1 MATKNTSPFL
11 SGSSGSLFAPR
22 SAKKQSGATLDD
34 LLRQNDRSR
43 QKLAAAGEKDPTR
56 EAKPSVLERIFGP
69 LDALGTGV
77 RGLVY
82 NAVSDENV
90 DVWDEM
96 GKALKGEDRVE
107 GADIL
112 GELGVDNKFAQMGG
126 GLVLDILLDPTT
138 YITFGYGGAAK
149 AAGKSAVTGLGKA
162 GMHVDDVA
170 RALGRSSDD
179 IARELARQIATKA
192 DDADEVAR
200 IAADIIGGARKVGI
214 GELDN
219 AAANV
224 VKSQTMREAASAVGD
239 TGGVKLFGQ
248 TIAPVQGKMDK
259 AAASL
264 ADLALGTK
272 PGRWAQQSFASYGEK
287 IPAGANALERIAIP
301 GITRQQ
307 EGIVRK
313 GRAIGQR
320 IRSLFEKELPDEE
333 ARNVFTVAIGR
344 EFGDVETRRG
354 IDGLYKTINDGRDE
368 IKSALAAAGVKVN
381 KGARDEQLLQLA
393 SEHMPRDAYEAV
405 SAKLAQNQAELRQV
419 LAETYNPNAVREA
432 FIQSG
437 YDETT
442 ANKAQKMVG
451 EYHNLMDE
459 MAKVREEAGLP
470 AWTLYGDYL
479 PDGASGSAGYAPG
492 RALRQDTNVL
502 GLQTKATRE
511 SLDAQNSALKRLG
524 LDIEDATYG
533 SSPLSIDE
541 LIDPAKGAGRRA
553 QISTSPKAYKS
564 KEYVDAERAMLDGGV
579 LQDRDIA
586 RLSEAKVVSDY
597 TDIASQG
604 LADAFSNMGFSKE
617 IADDVVKSFR
627 GAFAEPESVKGFLKV
642 YDTLQNKWKRAA
654 TAMRLPAFQS
664 RNMLSNKIL
673 QQMRGVLDPESE
685 ARALNLVAQIA
696 KGTKNVDDPEVARLI
711 QLGVIQSAEEFAEQ
725 TGGAAFKKGSL
736 TNLGGSLNE
745 LVENQARIGA
755 FYAAEKKGLDGFAAS
770 DLVNTALYNYS
781 NQARSEIEKSLF
793 MRVVPFYKWTRSNLP
808 NMTDLL
814 VKEPGKVTWLGHLI
828 ESGGAVSDYN
838 RDVMPEW
845 LRELNSVP
853 LPVEYNGNPVMISTE
868 GLFPQNDLEIIG
880 KVLTGE
886 LNGNDVLSYLSPLIR
901 TPLETLVFNKD
912 VYYDEPLQAYEGEKK
927 RAPGYVEQFGDLAS
941 AVPVL
946 KEVWGL
952 VTNKLGVQ
960 ERQSKDGEYYYWMD
974 ARAAKAMKDLVPW
987 MNQVSKYIGGA
998 DPNKT
1003 TMDRI
1008 SATGVKPIYYDT
1020 EQFTQNKAY
1029 EDRDALMDALAKMRD
1044 EETAKPGLTLQDLFG
1059 GQ

>member
-1 MATKNTSPFL
+1 MAVNLTSL
-11 SGSSGSLFAPR
+11 GIIGSKQ
-22 SAKKQSGATLDD
+22 KKDASTLDD
-34 LLRQNDRSR
+34 LLRQNDSSR
-43 QKLAAAGEKDPTR
+43 QKLSEAGYDDPTR
-56 EAKPSVLERIFGP
+56 EVKPSMLERIFGP

-82 NAVSDENV
+82 NAVSDKDV
-90 DVWDEM
+90 DVWGEM

-112 GELGVDNKFAQMGG
+112 DELGVDNKWLKMGG

-149 AAGKSAVTGLGKA
+149 AAGKSAITGLGKA

-200 IAADIIGGARKVGI
+200 IAADILGGARKIGI

-264 ADLALGTK
+264 ADMALGTK

-313 GRAIGQR
+313 GSAIGKK
-320 IRSLFEKELPDEE
+320 IRALFERELPDEE

-405 SAKLAQNQAELRQV
+405 SAKIGATQAELRQV

-437 YDETT
+437 YSEEVAD
-442 ANKAQKMVG
+442 KAQKMSG
-451 EYHNLMDE
+451 EYHKLMDE

-470 AWTLYGDYL
+470 AWTLYGEYL
-479 PDGASGSAGYAPG
+479 PDGAAGSAGYAPG
-492 RALRQDTNVL
+492 RRLKNDTNIL
-502 GLQTKATRE
+502 GLTTKATRE
-511 SLDAQNSALKRLG
+511 SQDAQSAALKRLG
-524 LDIEDATYG
+524 LNIEDATYG

-541 LIDPAKGAGRRA
+541 LIDPARGAGRRA

-564 KEYVDAERAMLDGGV
+564 KEYVDAERAMLDGG
-579 LQDRDIA
+579 LIQDRDIA
-586 RLSEAKVVSDY
+586 RLAEAKVVSDY

-604 LADAFSNMGFSKE
+604 LSDAFTGMGFRPE
-617 IADDVVKSFR
+617 MADEVAKAFR
-627 GAFAEPESVKGFLKV
+627 GSFAEPESVKGFLKV
-642 YDTLQNKWKRAA
+642 YDRLQNKWKRAA

-673 QQMRGVLDPESE
+673 QAMRGVLDPESE
-685 ARALNLVAQIA
+685 ARSFDLVMQIA
-696 KGTKNVDDPEVARLI
+696 KGAKNVDDDEVARLI
-711 QLGVIQSAEEFAEQ
+711 ELGVIQTAEEFAEQ
-725 TGGAAFKKGSL
+725 TGGAAFKNGSL
-736 TNLGGSLNE
+736 TKLGGSLNE
-745 LVENQARIGA
+745 LVENQGRIGA
-755 FYAAEKKGLDGFAAS
+755 FYAAKKKGLDDFAAS

-781 NQARSEIEKSLF
+781 NQARSELEKSLI

-808 NMTDLL
+808 NMAELL
-814 VKEPGKVTWLGHLI
+814 VKEPGKVGWLGHLI
-828 ESGGAVSDYN
+828 ESGGAVSEYDES
-838 RDVMPEW
+838 VMPEW
-845 LRELNSVP
+845 LRELNPVP
-853 LPVEYNGNPVMISTE
+853 LPAKYNGNPVMISTE

-927 RAPGYVEQFGDLAS
+927 RAPGYVEQFGDLANE
-941 AVPVL
+941 VPVL
-946 KEVWGL
+946 REVWGL
-952 VTNKLGVQ
+952 VTSTLGIQ
-960 ERQSKDGEYYYWMD
+960 ERTSKDGEDYYWMD

-1003 TMDRI
+1003 VMDRI

-1020 EQFTQNKAY
+1020 EQFEQNKAY
-1029 EDRDALMDALAKMRD
+1029 EDRDALMGALAKMRD
-1044 EETAKPGLTLQDLFG
+1044 EATAKPGLTLQDIFG
-1059 GQ
+1059 GR